1 RVAGTGQQP
10 PASGDIPV
18 TVQRTLAQ
26 ELADRWSQYDLD
38 ELASDA
44 VKVVTAGTPTDWGLP
59 SDVQS
64 VVTPIT
70 LGGGIPDPQSLPR
83 EALTEAMA
91 RAVAVIDD
99 TPLRYGG
106 AYGFEPLREFLAER
120 YTRDRGF
127 PVTADYFLLTNG
139 SAGAIDQVAATLISP
154 GDVVIS
160 EAPTFSGSIRTFRG
174 HMAEIATVPM
184 DDDGMVVD
192 ELEPLLDRLTAMGK
206 TVKVIYTISSF
217 HNPMGVTLSAER
229 REKLLRI
236 AAERG
241 IFIVDDDAYGDLWF
255 QEPARPQSLSAMSE
269 CNGVITVGT
278 FSKVVAT
285 GLRVGWI
292 HTTPDLLDR
301 VVRVRF
307 EMGNSPLLHAMLYE
321 FAKDGGLDRHIN
333 HVRKIYERKANTLAS
348 ALREYCEPYLTFN
361 KPNGGFFLWVDL
373 AEGLAGG
380 AVSRAAMEEGLIAPA
395 GLSFFPDRKDTGD
408 HIRLAYSWV
417 QEDELVEAARR
428 LARACERV
436 ANGTVR

>member
-1 RVAGTGQQP
+1 M
-10 PASGDIPV
+10 

-241 IFIVDDDAYGDLWF
+241 IFIVDDDAYG
-255 QEPARPQSLSAMSE
+255 
-269 CNGVITVGT
+269 
-278 FSKVVAT
+278 
-285 GLRVGWI
+285 
-292 HTTPDLLDR
+292 
-301 VVRVRF
+301 
-307 EMGNSPLLHAMLYE
+307 
-321 FAKDGGLDRHIN
+321 
-333 HVRKIYERKANTLAS
+333 
-348 ALREYCEPYLTFN
+348 
-361 KPNGGFFLWVDL
+361 
-373 AEGLAGG
+373 
-380 AVSRAAMEEGLIAPA
+380 
-395 GLSFFPDRKDTGD
+395 
-408 HIRLAYSWV
+408 
-417 QEDELVEAARR
+417 
-428 LARACERV
+428 
-436 ANGTVR
+436 

>member
-1 RVAGTGQQP
+1 MTA
-10 PASGDIPV
+10 
-18 TVQRTLAQ
+18 QRTLAQ
-26 ELADRWSQYDLD
+26 DLADRWSQFDLD

-44 VKVVTAGTPTDWGLP
+44 VKIVTAGTPTDWGLP

-70 LGGGIPDPQSLPR
+70 LGGGIPDPDSLPR
-83 EALTEAMA
+83 QELTEAMA
-91 RAVAVIDD
+91 RAVNVMDD

-106 AYGFEPLREFLAER
+106 AFGFEPLREFLAER
-120 YTRDRGF
+120 YTRDRGV
-127 PVTADYFLLTNG
+127 PVTADHFLLTNG
-139 SAGAIDQVAATLISP
+139 SAGAIDQVASALISS

-174 HMAEIATVPM
+174 HLAEIHTVPM

-192 ELEPLLDRLTAMGK
+192 ELEPLIERLQRMGK
-206 TVKVIYTISSF
+206 TVKIIYTISSF
-217 HNPMGVTLSAER
+217 HNPMGVTMAAER

-236 AAERG
+236 AAEHG

-255 QEPARPQSLSAMSE
+255 QETARPQSLSAMSE

-292 HTTPDLLDR
+292 HTTPDILDR

-333 HVRKIYERKANTLAS
+333 HVRKIYERKANVLAN
-348 ALREYCEPYLTFN
+348 ALREYCEPYLNFR

-417 QEDELVEAARR
+417 QEEELREAARR
-428 LARACERV
+428 LARACEKV
-436 ANGTVR
+436 ANGSAR

>member
-1 RVAGTGQQP
+1 MTA
-10 PASGDIPV
+10 
-18 TVQRTLAQ
+18 QRTLAQ
-26 ELADRWSQYDLD
+26 DLTDLWSQYDLD

-70 LGGGIPDPQSLPR
+70 LGGGIPDPRSLPR
-83 EALTEAMA
+83 QGLIEAMA
-91 RAVAVIDD
+91 RAVDVIDD

-106 AYGFEPLREFLAER
+106 AFGFEPLREFLAER

-127 PVTADYFLLTNG
+127 AVTADYFLLTNG
-139 SAGAIDQVAATLISP
+139 SAGAIDQVAAALISP

-174 HMAEIATVPM
+174 HMAEIHTVPM

-192 ELEPLLDRLTAMGK
+192 ELEPLLNRLKAMGK
-206 TVKVIYTISSF
+206 TTKVIYTISSF

-269 CNGVITVGT
+269 CQGVITVGT
-278 FSKVVAT
+278 FSKIVAT

-321 FAKDGGLDRHIN
+321 FSKDGGLDRHIDY
-333 HVRKIYERKANTLAS
+333 VRKIYERKANTLAN
-348 ALREYCEPYLTFN
+348 ALRDYCEPYLTFR

-436 ANGTVR
+436 ANGAVR

>member
-1 RVAGTGQQP
+1 MTA
-10 PASGDIPV
+10 
-18 TVQRTLAQ
+18 QRTLAQ
-26 ELADRWSQYDLD
+26 DLADLWSQFDLD
-38 ELASDA
+38 ERASEA
-44 VKVVTAGTPTDWGLP
+44 VKLVTAGTPTDWGLP

-70 LGGGIPDPQSLPR
+70 LGGGIPDPASLPR
-83 EALTEAMA
+83 EELIAAMS
-91 RAVAVIDD
+91 RAVDVIDD

-106 AYGFEPLREFLAER
+106 AYGFEPLRQFLAER

-127 PVTADYFLLTNG
+127 PVTADHFLLTNG
-139 SAGAIDQVAATLISP
+139 SAGAIDQVAAALISA

-174 HMAEIATVPM
+174 HMAEIHTVPM

-192 ELEPLLDRLTAMGK
+192 ELEPLIDRLTALGK
-206 TVKVIYTISSF
+206 NVKVIYTISSF

-255 QEPARPQSLSAMSE
+255 QEPARPTSLSAMSE

-278 FSKVVAT
+278 FSKIVAT

-292 HTTPDLLDR
+292 HTTPDILDR

-333 HVRKIYERKANTLAS
+333 HVRKIYERKAMTLTN
-348 ALREYCEPYLTFN
+348 ALREYCEPYLTFR
-361 KPNGGFFLWVDL
+361 KPSGGFFLWVDL
-373 AEGLAGG
+373 AEGLPGG

-436 ANGTVR
+436 ANGSVR

>member
-1 RVAGTGQQP
+1 MTA
-10 PASGDIPV
+10 
-18 TVQRTLAQ
+18 QRTLAQ
-26 ELADRWSQYDLD
+26 DLADLWSQYDLD

-44 VKVVTAGTPTDWGLP
+44 VKLVTAGTPTDWGLP

-83 EALTEAMA
+83 QALTEAMA
-91 RAVAVIDD
+91 RAVDVMDD

-106 AYGFEPLREFLAER
+106 AFGFEPLRAFLAER

-127 PVTADYFLLTNG
+127 AVTSDYFLLTNG
-139 SAGAIDQVAATLISP
+139 SAGAIDQVAAALISA

-174 HMAEIATVPM
+174 HMAEIHTVPM

-192 ELEPLLDRLTAMGK
+192 ELEPLLDRLRADGK

-269 CNGVITVGT
+269 CHGVITVGT

-321 FAKDGGLDRHIN
+321 FSKDGGLDRHIN
-333 HVRKIYERKANTLAS
+333 HVRKIYERKANTLVNS
-348 ALREYCEPYLTFN
+348 LREYCEPYLTFK

-373 AEGLAGG
+373 AEGLPGG

-395 GLSFFPDRKDTGD
+395 GLSFFPDRQDNGD

-436 ANGTVR
+436 ANGGAR